1 VAIPTKPVLQE
12 PEHAEKPLRAANAS
26 NVRIVSTA
34 PVWPGN
40 VSPTDE
46 RYGMMKLRE
55 LNDHPT
61 YTLCINVP
69 DPFDAFNFLVVPP

>member
-1 VAIPTKPVLQE
+1 MISLLVLVTGDIHVRVMQRPNQGPCLAIPTKPVLQE
-12 PEHAEKPLRAANAS
+12 PEHAKELLGAANVS

-46 RYGMMKLRE
+46 RDGMMKCV
-55 LNDHPT
+55 N
-61 YTLCINVP
+61 
-69 DPFDAFNFLVVPP
+69 